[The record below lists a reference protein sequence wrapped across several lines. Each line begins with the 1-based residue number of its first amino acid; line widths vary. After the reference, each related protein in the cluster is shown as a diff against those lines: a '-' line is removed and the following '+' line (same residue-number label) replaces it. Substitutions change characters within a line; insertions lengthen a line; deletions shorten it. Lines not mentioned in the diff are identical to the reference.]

1 MLLPPSLSPPDPVD
15 SGCHRPQKRPKPL
28 VFPAAAGFH
37 PMRKPAHHALGV
49 AHRTHAGRLHPLL
62 RQPLPIVPDAS
73 RHRLDPADHG
83 SHLLLFRFVL
93 QRADRA
99 VQLHEKPLFV
109 LFRQLLPHLPPTRM
123 AGQTLTQLPRHMKS
137 IQLKARPL
145 PKILPA
151 GRDPRRRVAVDDQKV
166 PARIIGIFV
175 HQPLFKPF
183 PHVSLPFMEVVAP
196 VHELKL
202 RTVSFPSLV
211 NRQDFLFFRPFP
223 FPLAGNEQPIRLH
236 KQHSA
241 VPFGNRVV
249 QRDRGLQHQ
258 LANRLVA

>member
-1 MLLPPSLSPPDPVD
+1 MTAADTVDSDAPHLPTTVRPSVWPVRSAWTLLRPRPPFGSLLPPPTAHFSAKSRRFGPPSPSETPEALGLSSCGGISPDAQTGSSRSRRGPSDACRSSPPLAPT
-15 SGCHRPQKRPKPL
+15 
-28 VFPAAAGFH
+28 A
-37 PMRKPAHHALGV
+37 
-49 AHRTHAGRLHPLL
+49 T
-62 RQPLPIVPDAS
+62 PIVPDAS

-151 GRDPRRRVAVDDQKV
+151 GCDPRRRVAVDDQ
-166 PARIIGIFV
+166 
-175 HQPLFKPF
+175 
-183 PHVSLPFMEVVAP
+183 
-196 VHELKL
+196 
-202 RTVSFPSLV
+202 
-211 NRQDFLFFRPFP
+211 
-223 FPLAGNEQPIRLH
+223 
-236 KQHSA
+236 
-241 VPFGNRVV
+241 
-249 QRDRGLQHQ
+249 
-258 LANRLVA
+258 

>member
-1 MLLPPSLSPPDPVD
+1 
-15 SGCHRPQKRPKPL
+15 
-28 VFPAAAGFH
+28 
-37 PMRKPAHHALGV
+37 MRKPAHHALGV

-73 RHRLDPADHG
+73 RHRLDPANQG
-83 SHLLLFRFVL
+83 GQLLFFAFVL

-99 VQLHEKPLFV
+99 VQLDQKSFFV

-166 PARIIGIFV
+166 PARVIGIFL
-175 HQPLFKPF
+175 HQPLFEPF
-183 PHVSLPFMEVVAP
+183 PHVSRPFMEVVAP
-196 VHELKL
+196 VHQLKL
-202 RTVSFPSLV
+202 QPVSFPSLV
-211 NRQDFLFFRPFP
+211 NRQDFLLFRPFP
-223 FPLAGNEQPIRLH
+223 FPLAGNRVHPPPQTALGRAVG
-236 KQHSA
+236 KQGGAARQGPPAPVGELPHDS
-241 VPFGNRVV
+241 
-249 QRDRGLQHQ
+249 
-258 LANRLVA
+258 